1 MLTSATTCSKVA
13 TCTLHMVDMNMPW
26 KYTALDVREHDL
38 ACMLNGLRHESLNDI
53 HERWISVWAHA
64 RSWYRYLSEGWCCS
78 TISEVSTACPRLP
91 LSTRDLQNPIPTW
104 NTVESKEQTRESQ
117 SRWAVALGRPSDTKT
132 VSSALFWSVCPKFF
146 VFGKIAG
153 SNPASCT
160 FLFFLFSRKSLNQLP
175 GRSVLVLCDEWA

>member
-1 MLTSATTCSKVA
+1 
-13 TCTLHMVDMNMPW
+13 
-26 KYTALDVREHDL
+26 
-38 ACMLNGLRHESLNDI
+38 
-53 HERWISVWAHA
+53 
-64 RSWYRYLSEGWCCS
+64 
-78 TISEVSTACPRLP
+78 
-91 LSTRDLQNPIPTW
+91 
-104 NTVESKEQTRESQ
+104 
-117 SRWAVALGRPSDTKT
+117 VALGRPSDTKT